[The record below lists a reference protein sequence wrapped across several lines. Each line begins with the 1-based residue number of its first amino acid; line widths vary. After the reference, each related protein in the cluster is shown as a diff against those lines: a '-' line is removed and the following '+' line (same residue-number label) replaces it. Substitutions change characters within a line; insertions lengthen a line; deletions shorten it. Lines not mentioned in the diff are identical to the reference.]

1 MKSRAYRRS
10 DVKLLDRELL
20 VESAAKKGAGV
31 VAVGLDI
38 AKDEIVAVLRWS
50 DGEVERP
57 WSLRNPTE
65 IDELVDIVRRLKKVG
80 QQVLVGMEST
90 GTYGEAVRRALTL
103 ASIEV
108 HRVSGKAVCDYTEV
122 YDGVPSQHD
131 GKDAAV
137 IAELT
142 AFGKGVAWPFE
153 EESEFI
159 GELRHRMNRLDA
171 FRVQLTQWE
180 GRLEALLG
188 AHWPELTKLLELES
202 VTLLSMLEH
211 YGGPSAVA
219 ADGQASARLRGW
231 GGSML
236 SKAKIQQVIESAQTT
251 AGVPMRQSEVQ
262 WLREVAR
269 EALSAF
275 RQIGSCEKEL
285 KRLMVGDKFFKD
297 YVQDVGA
304 GTLAAILTTVGD
316 PRKYD
321 SAGAFLKALGL
332 NLKERSS
339 GRRKGEL
346 AITKR
351 GPSRA
356 RRWLFYWSL
365 RGVQREE
372 LKDWYAEFIQVGGGR
387 SAGKQEHRKMKG
399 VIALMRKQCR
409 GLWHAMKHGEEL
421 EYGKLLGPT
430 KGQRRRSRRSV
441 KRAERR
447 SSQAAAT
454 VSG

>member
-20 VESAAKKGAGV
+20 VEAAAKRGSARV
-31 VAVGLDI
+31 SLGLDI

-57 WSLRNPTE
+57 WSLKNPTE
-65 IDELVDIVRRLKKVG
+65 IGELLDIVQRLKRVG
-80 QQVLVGMEST
+80 QQVVVGLEST
-90 GTYGEAVRRALTL
+90 GSYGEAVRRALTL
-103 ASIEV
+103 AGIEV
-108 HRVSGKAVCDYTEV
+108 HRVSGKAVCDYKEV

-142 AFGKGVAWPFE
+142 AFGKGTAWPYE

-159 GELRHRMNRLDA
+159 EQLRHRMNRLEA
-171 FRVQLTQWE
+171 YRVQLTQWI

-188 AHWPELTKLLELES
+188 AHWPELTKLLNLES

-211 YGGPSAVA
+211 YGGPSTVA
-219 ADGQASARLRGW
+219 ADAQAWERLRGW

-236 SKAKIQQVIESAQTT
+236 SKSKIEQVIASAQQT
-251 AGVPMRQSEVQ
+251 AGVPLNKSEAQ
-262 WLREVAR
+262 WLREVSG
-269 EALSAF
+269 EALSAL
-275 RQIGSCEKEL
+275 RQVGKCEKEL
-285 KRLMVGDKFFKD
+285 KRLIESDKFFKD
-297 YVQDVGA
+297 YVQDIGA

-316 PRKYD
+316 PRKYA

-346 AITKR
+346 AISKR

-372 LKDWYAEFIQVGGGR
+372 LKGWYEEFIKVGKGT
-387 SAGKQEHRKMKG
+387 SDGKQEHRKMKG
-399 VIALMRKQCR
+399 IIALMRKQCR
-409 GLWHAMKHGEEL
+409 GLWHAMKHGEEF

-430 KGQRRRSRRSV
+430 SA
-441 KRAERR
+441 RASAFASER
-447 SSQAAAT
+447 
-454 VSG
+454 

>member
-1 MKSRAYRRS
+1 
-10 DVKLLDRELL
+10 LDRELL
-20 VESAAKKGAGV
+20 VEAATKKGEGA
-31 VAVGLDI
+31 VALGLDI
-38 AKDEIVAVLRWS
+38 AKDEIVVVLRWS

-188 AHWPELTKLLELES
+188 AHWPELTKLLDLES
-202 VTLLSMLEH
+202 VTLLS
-211 YGGPSAVA
+211 
-219 ADGQASARLRGW
+219 
-231 GGSML
+231 
-236 SKAKIQQVIESAQTT
+236 
-251 AGVPMRQSEVQ
+251 
-262 WLREVAR
+262 
-269 EALSAF
+269 
-275 RQIGSCEKEL
+275 
-285 KRLMVGDKFFKD
+285 
-297 YVQDVGA
+297 
-304 GTLAAILTTVGD
+304 
-316 PRKYD
+316 
-321 SAGAFLKALGL
+321 
-332 NLKERSS
+332 
-339 GRRKGEL
+339 
-346 AITKR
+346 
-351 GPSRA
+351 
-356 RRWLFYWSL
+356 
-365 RGVQREE
+365 
-372 LKDWYAEFIQVGGGR
+372 
-387 SAGKQEHRKMKG
+387 
-399 VIALMRKQCR
+399 KQCR
-409 GLWHAMKHGEEL
+409 GLWHAMKHGEEF

-430 KGQRRRSRRSV
+430 KRERRRSRRSV

-447 SSQAAAT
+447 FRQAAAT